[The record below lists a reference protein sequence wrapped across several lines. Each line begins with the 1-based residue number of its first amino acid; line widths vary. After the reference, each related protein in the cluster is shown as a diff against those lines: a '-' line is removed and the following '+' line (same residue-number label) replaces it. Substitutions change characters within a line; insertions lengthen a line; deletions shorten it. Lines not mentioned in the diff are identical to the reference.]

1 MTATTPWRLTFDG
14 ADRAAFAYGMVLTA
28 LPVLAIYSF
37 ESLAFL
43 ICLAGA
49 LTLDAARLRAVGDAL
64 RRRGPAQALAAFA
77 LWLMVSAIW
86 ADAPGASLGK
96 AASIAAEWGAGLAFV
111 LAAQAL
117 SPMRLRLVAIFLVGA
132 VLVMIAAYGVELATD
147 AVFATFIKH
156 VKAGPNLPPE
166 TVPLVALVKIERG
179 VTVLVCIAWLAVLAA
194 ARLTG
199 KTIIGAALFVAIAAV
214 TALMPNSASLVAL
227 SGASLIFGAALVWPR
242 VVGIAVTGALSFI
255 ALTLPWIIR
264 LLPQAGEAERI
275 AGALKL
281 SALHRLE
288 IYRYV
293 ASLIAERPL
302 FGWGFDAARVLSRT
316 APKAVIE
323 GRSVPLISLHP
334 HDAVLQVW
342 LETGAIGAAL
352 LAAFIVAL
360 GRALLASSWPRPV
373 KAAAWAS
380 VAATAAISS
389 LSFGIWQYHWQAAVL
404 IVAAL
409 LVVLAR
415 PHAQ

>member
-1 MTATTPWRLTFDG
+1 MTATTPWRLTFGG
-14 ADRAAFAYGMVLTA
+14 ADRAAFAYGMVLVA

-49 LTLDAARLRAVGDAL
+49 VTLDAARFGAIGDAL

-77 LWLMVSAIW
+77 LWLMVSALW

-96 AASIAAEWGAGLAFV
+96 AAGIAAEWGAGLAFV

-117 SPMRLRLVAIFLVGA
+117 SPERLRLVAIFLVGA
-132 VLVMIAAYGVELATD
+132 VLVMLTAYGVELTTD
-147 AVFATFIKH
+147 AAFATFVKH
-156 VKAGPNLPPE
+156 VRAGPDLSPE

-179 VTVLVCIAWLAVLAA
+179 VTVLVCLAWLAVLAA
-194 ARLTG
+194 ARITG
-199 KTIIGAALFVAIAAV
+199 KTFIGAALFVAIAAV

-227 SGASLIFGAALVWPR
+227 SGATLVFAAALLWPR
-242 VVGIAVTGALSFI
+242 FIGIVVTGVLSFI
-255 ALTLPWIIR
+255 TLTLPWLVR
-264 LLPQAGEAERI
+264 LLPQAGEADRI
-275 AGALKL
+275 AGALKF

-302 FGWGFDAARVLSRT
+302 FGWGFDAARTLSRT
-316 APKAVIE
+316 APVAVID

-342 LETGAIGAAL
+342 LETGAVGAAL

-360 GRALLASSWPRPV
+360 GRALLAASWPRPV
-373 KAAAWAS
+373 KAAAWATIT
-380 VAATAAISS
+380 ATAAISS
-389 LSFGIWQYHWQAAVL
+389 LSFGIWQYHWQAVML
-404 IVAAL
+404 IVVAL
-409 LVVLAR
+409 LTVLAR